1 VQQII
6 LKDNDAKNGKYST
19 RRFIMLSFLKK
30 IFGAKPAE
38 PTPAPYKVEGSEHFP
53 FPKAVAE
60 EKKPAAKKPAA
71 KQPAAKKP
79 AVKKPAAPKKPKA

>member
-1 VQQII
+1 MVQQII

-19 RRFIMLSFLKK
+19 RRLNMLSFLKK

-38 PTPAPYKVEGSEHFP
+38 STAVPYKVEGTEHFP

-60 EKKPAAKKPAA
+60 
-71 KQPAAKKP
+71 AKKP
-79 AVKKPAAPKKPKA
+79 AVKKPAVKKPRTPKTPKA

>member
-6 LKDNDAKNGKYST
+6 LKDNDTKNGKYST

-38 PTPAPYKVEGSEHFP
+38 STTVPYKVEGSEHFP
-53 FPKAVAE
+53 FPKTVAE

-71 KQPAAKKP
+71 KKP
-79 AVKKPAAPKKPKA
+79 AVKKPRAPKTPKA